1 MKNAS
6 APKGNFFKFILS
18 NINDAVFLTE
28 LDGTFLYVCP
38 NVDIIFGYTSK
49 EVERFG
55 NISKLISKNVF
66 SMDEL
71 QLKGDLQNIEWNV
84 PDKYATV
91 HTVLANVRPVPYE
104 DRDTILYVLRDITNS
119 KQLEK
124 DLRAYQR
131 IVSSTDDFISLI
143 DGNYRYRIVNS
154 AYSRRTQEPTDLIL
168 GRTVAEVLGEGV
180 FRELVKEKLDRCL
193 RGETIRYQAWFEFPE
208 ASARFLDMTYMP
220 YVENDVICGV
230 VVNGRDITDLK
241 QAEIALM
248 ATNRELHT
256 RGRIADL
263 FLTRPGDQVFA
274 EILDL
279 LLEEMDSQ
287 FGYFGYMDDQ
297 GSLICPSMTRG
308 IWDQCRIPDKHIVF
322 PRDCWGGLW
331 GKSLQEKISLRQN
344 EHLDLPQGHLLLQN
358 ALVVPL
364 ILEKKLVGQIAVAN
378 HPAGYTPQDQ
388 EKLESIAQFI
398 APILKIY
405 IEKESAQQKAQ
416 SHADKLQERN
426 IALKVLLETRDEEKQ
441 QQLDRV
447 AGNFERLVLPYYE
460 KMMRCRTVEEIQ
472 TLLAIVESNTHDC
485 LAPIETGTPKL
496 HRLLTPM
503 EGQVADL
510 IKAGKTSKEIA
521 ALLTI
526 SPRAVYFHRNNIR
539 KKLDLRNTKAN
550 LRSLLN
556 SYR

>member
-1 MKNAS
+1 MKKKPPENDA
-6 APKGNFFKFILS
+6 FFEFILS

-28 LDGTFLYVCP
+28 TDGTFLYVCP
-38 NVDIIFGYTSK
+38 NVDVIFGYSSK
-49 EVERFG
+49 EVERLG
-55 NISKLISKNVF
+55 NIAQLIGDHVVSMGEIHSKDGLLN
-66 SMDEL
+66 L
-71 QLKGDLQNIEWNV
+71 EWRV
-84 PDKYATV
+84 VDKSANRRM
-91 HTVLANVRPVPYE
+91 VLANVRPVPYE

-119 KQLEK
+119 KHLEK

-154 AYSRRTQEPTDLIL
+154 AYSRRTQEPADLIL
-168 GRTVAEVLGEGV
+168 GRTVADVLGDDV
-180 FRELVKEKLDRCL
+180 FREMVKDKLDRCL
-193 RGETIRYQAWFEFPE
+193 RGETIRYQAWFEFPKIR
-208 ASARFLDMTYMP
+208 ARFLDMTYMP

-256 RGRIADL
+256 RSRIADL

-274 EILDL
+274 EILAL

-287 FGYFGYMDDQ
+287 FGYFGYIDDQ
-297 GSLICPSMTRG
+297 GSLICPSMTRD

-322 PRDCWGGLW
+322 PKDCWGGLW
-331 GKSLQEKISLRQN
+331 GKSLQEMVSLRQN
-344 EHLDLPQGHLLLQN
+344 EHLDLPHGHLRMQN

-364 ILEKKLVGQIAVAN
+364 ILEKKLIGQIAVAN
-378 HPAGYTPQDQ
+378 HPAGYTPEDQ

-447 AGNFERLVLPYYE
+447 AGNFERLVFPYYE

-485 LAPIETGTPKL
+485 LASIETGTPKL

-503 EGQVADL
+503 ESQVADL

-539 KKLDLRNTKAN
+539 KKLDLQNTKAN

>member
-1 MKNAS
+1 MKNKPPENDA
-6 APKGNFFKFILS
+6 FFEFILS
-18 NINDAVFLTE
+18 NIDDAVFLTE
-28 LDGTFLYVCP
+28 TDGTFLYVCP
-38 NVDIIFGYTSK
+38 NVDVIFGYSSQ
-49 EVERFG
+49 EIERLG
-55 NISKLISKNVF
+55 NIVQLIGDQAV
-66 SMDEL
+66 SMDVSHSKGEL
-71 QLKGDLQNIEWNV
+71 LNLEWHV
-84 PDKYATV
+84 VDKSAARRTV
-91 HTVLANVRPVPYE
+91 SANVRSVPYE

-119 KQLEK
+119 KHLEK

-154 AYSRRTQEPTDLIL
+154 AYSRRTKEPADLIL

-180 FRELVKEKLDRCL
+180 FRELVKDKLDRCL
-193 RGETIRYQAWFEFPE
+193 RGETIRYQAWFEFPK

-241 QAEIALM
+241 QAEIALR

-287 FGYFGYMDDQ
+287 FGYFGYIDDQ

-344 EHLDLPQGHLLLQN
+344 DHLNLPHGHLLLQN

-405 IEKESAQQKAQ
+405 IEKESAQQNAR

-426 IALKVLLETRDEEKQ
+426 VTLKVLLETQDEEKQ
-441 QQLDRV
+441 QLIHSVLR
-447 AGNFERLVLPYYE
+447 NFERMVLPYYQ
-460 KMMRCRTVEEIQ
+460 KMTHCRTMEDIQ

-503 EGQVADL
+503 ESQVADL

-539 KKLDLRNTKAN
+539 KKLNLRNTKAN